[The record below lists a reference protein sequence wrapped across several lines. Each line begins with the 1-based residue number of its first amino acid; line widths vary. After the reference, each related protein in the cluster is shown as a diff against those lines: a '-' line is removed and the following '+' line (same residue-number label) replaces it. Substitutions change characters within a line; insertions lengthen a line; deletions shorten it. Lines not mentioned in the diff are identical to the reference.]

1 MTPASAP
8 ISTTWGDGDVESLG
22 EDDGGSIGASI
33 VPGSVSVWPVDTD
46 LIYVPGLKKV
56 MLTMQMP
63 LIHMVVQDA
72 FETLWASLLFKNA
85 FPDPNLTV
93 LYVRKNLI
101 GAARGNLPRAADI
114 FKRLLVDDV
123 YLNKLSCLV
132 SGLPLIII

>member
-8 ISTTWGDGDVESLG
+8 ISTTRGDGDVESLG
-22 EDDGGSIGASI
+22 EDDGRSIGASV
-33 VPGSVSVWPVDTD
+33 VPGSVSVWQIDTD
-46 LIYVPGLKKV
+46 LVYVLGSKKV
-56 MLTMQMP
+56 MLTIQML

-72 FETLWASLLFKNA
+72 FETLRASLLFENT
-85 FPDPNLTV
+85 FLDPNLTV

-101 GAARGNLPRAADI
+101 GAARGNLPRAVDI

>member
-1 MTPASAP
+1 
-8 ISTTWGDGDVESLG
+8 VESLG
-22 EDDGGSIGASI
+22 EDDSRSIGASI
-33 VPGSVSVWPVDTD
+33 VPSSVSIWPVNTD
-46 LIYVPGLKKV
+46 LIYVLGSKKV

-72 FETLWASLLFKNA
+72 FKTLQASLLFENT
-85 FPDPNLTV
+85 FLDPNLTV

-101 GAARGNLPRAADI
+101 RAARGNLPRAADI
-114 FKRLLVDDV
+114 FKHLLVDDA